1 MRALCAEG
9 LDDIDRLSE
18 NKLNLP
24 ARHTEGFVMDKEIQR
39 ILEDIV
45 RGVAAAGKALRLYP
59 ATSPIP
65 QQSIDRAHLA
75 IGRFLA
81 GADILSLTV
90 ARDGLEYRGE
100 PISSGVPGVTD
111 ITAALRSHDIAEIS
125 FLPGC
130 TSDELITL
138 LSLLLSDP
146 DDVRNQGG
154 LASALVIS
162 GSNNIRVSE
171 VRLQIAEETPVR
183 SDADEAEFLK
193 ALAEDSGRLATW
205 MMAAASSDSV
215 TYAEGL
221 TELAAAAGPDGL
233 HRLQENLAAA
243 FLLQSSESK
252 DVFLEVAMGDG
263 HNRDLLGETL
273 GFLRDTDIA
282 IAVTEGLYGKNMLSL
297 SSALTHLP
305 IEHRLDAIR
314 QSVNQLLAESSRSS
328 KEVSFLEHM
337 MSARSLGKPEISLVE
352 RDSSYQRVAA
362 LANMTTEEIL
372 DIRDTTLASS
382 KSAFVH
388 GVTVMLTLLDQQTD
402 FALYCENLDG
412 LTALV
417 PALLDEGDFDQA
429 LRIMRELH
437 LRSERSIQP
446 WPELSDRLFTAISKA
461 LPERSMQV
469 ILNSVIADETH
480 LRDAKELVGLAGA
493 SAANTLT
500 GAGIAL
506 GEPGLRAAEAIVG
519 RRLLDLLTALASS
532 TPWHHLAPVVHRL
545 ARDGGPRSLQVIKVL
560 ANNPGEQ
567 IRREVACG
575 LAETNIDSALEI
587 LGAMIKD
594 GSPEVAITAVR
605 SLARNGSPHAVSNLV
620 KTLEAIDI
628 DAKDFLLAREIIGA
642 LARVDAIEATEAL
655 TRLSR
660 RKALIKR
667 GHFSEIQ
674 ELVRQALEYK
684 ASQRSGT

>member
-1 MRALCAEG
+1 
-9 LDDIDRLSE
+9 
-18 NKLNLP
+18 
-24 ARHTEGFVMDKEIQR
+24 MDKEMQR
-39 ILEDIV
+39 ILEDVV
-45 RGVAAAGKALRLYP
+45 RGIAAAGKALRLYP

-75 IGRFLA
+75 IERFLT
-81 GADILSLTV
+81 GANILSLTV
-90 ARDGLEYRGE
+90 ARDGLEYRSE
-100 PISSGVPGVTD
+100 PVSGGVPGVTD

-130 TSDELITL
+130 MSDELVAL

-146 DDVRNQGG
+146 ADVRSQGG

-162 GSNNIRVSE
+162 GSSNIRVSE
-171 VRLQIAEETPVR
+171 VRLQVAEETPIQ
-183 SDADEAEFLK
+183 SDADEVEFLK
-193 ALAEDSGRLATW
+193 ALADDPGHLATW

-221 TELAAAAGPDGL
+221 TELAAATGPDGL
-233 HRLQENLAAA
+233 RRLQENLAAA
-243 FLLQSSESK
+243 FLLQSSDSK
-252 DVFLEVAMGDG
+252 DVFLGLAMGDD
-263 HNRDLLGETL
+263 HNRDLLGEAL

-282 IAVTEGLYGKNMLSL
+282 AAVTEGLYGKNMLSL
-297 SSALTHLP
+297 SSALTRLP
-305 IEHRLDAIR
+305 IEHRLDMIR
-314 QSVNQLLAESSRSS
+314 QSVNQLLAETSRSS

-337 MSARSLGKPEISLVE
+337 MSARSLGKPELSLAE
-352 RDSSYQRVAA
+352 RDSSYQRVAV
-362 LANMTTEEIL
+362 LANMTAEEIL

-417 PALLDEGDFDQA
+417 PTLLEEGDFDQA

-437 LRSERSIQP
+437 LRSERSTQP
-446 WPELSDRLFTAISKA
+446 WPELNDRLFTAISKA

-469 ILNSVIADETH
+469 ILNSVIGDKAH
-480 LRDAKELVGLAGA
+480 LRDARELVRLAGD
-493 SAANTLT
+493 SAASTLAV
-500 GAGIAL
+500 AGIAL
-506 GEPGLRAAEAIVG
+506 GEPGLQAAEAIFG
-519 RRLLDLLTALASS
+519 RRLLDLLTVLAGS

-545 ARDGGPRSLQVIKVL
+545 AQDGGPKSLQVIKVL
-560 ANNPGEQ
+560 ASNPGEQ

-587 LGAMIKD
+587 LGAMIRD
-594 GSPEVAITAVR
+594 SSSEVAITAVR
-605 SLARNGSPHAVSNLV
+605 SSARNGSPHAVSNLV
-620 KTLEAIDI
+620 KTLETIDI

-655 TRLSR
+655 SRLSR

-674 ELVRQALEYK
+674 ELARRAIEYK
-684 ASQRSGT
+684 ASQRSGA